1 MRSLNTVRLRSR
13 NFLKR
18 VGILLLFHFTKAL
31 VRSEFLAALALAL
44 SRKIYIRA
52 NFAKTLRSR
61 SKVLSAAQFC
71 AHFKNLESFQF
82 TLMLQF
88 FAIYRLLC
96 ATFP

>member
-61 SKVLSAAQFC
+61 SKRFERRSILRS
-71 AHFKNLESFQF
+71 FKIF
-82 TLMLQF
+82 
-88 FAIYRLLC
+88 
-96 ATFP
+96 